1 MAIFQKIALNICKRD
16 KKNNENDFH
25 SLNYW
30 FALIFHHNT
39 ISNSSKCHQGMVFM
53 SVHFFFSLSW
63 WSTVQSKIIEASR
76 LICHTF
82 PVGPLVLVLFVH
94 SCLFHSFRISPLNT
108 LEECRQCVEEW
119 SQNSVVEARQCL
131 AAQVNAKCSVRIK
144 V

>member
-53 SVHFFFSLSW
+53 SVHFFFLLLGGPLFSPRSL
-63 WSTVQSKIIEASR
+63 KPPASYV
-76 LICHTF
+76 TPF